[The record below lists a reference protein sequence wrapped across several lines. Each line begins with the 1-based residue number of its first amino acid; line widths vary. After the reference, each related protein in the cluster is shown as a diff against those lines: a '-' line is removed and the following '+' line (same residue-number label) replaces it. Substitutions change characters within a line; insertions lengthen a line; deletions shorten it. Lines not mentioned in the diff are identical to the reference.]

1 MGLLATLGVSIL
13 GKILTGKGVMRAWKR
28 VLGAGKGIVSA
39 GRGNNNMDNMDKRYS
54 FRSIL

>member
-39 GRGNNNMDNMDKRYS
+39 GRGNNNMDKRYS
-54 FRSIL
+54 FCSIL